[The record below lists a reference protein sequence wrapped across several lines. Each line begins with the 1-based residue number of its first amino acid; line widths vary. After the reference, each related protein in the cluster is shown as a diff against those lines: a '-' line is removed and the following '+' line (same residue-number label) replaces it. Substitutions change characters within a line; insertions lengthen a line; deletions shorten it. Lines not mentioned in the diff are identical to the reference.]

1 MTDEQKK
8 SILKLI
14 RKATKYKL
22 GYKQIKNRQLQE
34 VVEYCNIN
42 KPIDLPVIQI
52 PQLEEDFEII
62 YSEMLNILL
71 AFYEVEFVLRKKR
84 NV

>member
-1 MTDEQKK
+1 MLAEQKR

-42 KPIDLPVIQI
+42 KPTDLPVIQI
-52 PQLEEDFEII
+52 PQLEEDFEIS

-71 AFYEVEFVLRKKR
+71 AFYEVEFVLRKER